1 MEPVMRLE
9 VSTPQDHLGSVIAD
23 LSARRA
29 RITEVDSLALGAA
42 RITALVPLA
51 ELLGYATAIRT
62 LSSGR
67 ADFVAEPA
75 VYEPAPQDHVKQAPT
90 TDLG

>member
-51 ELLGYATAIRT
+51 ELLGYASAIRT

-75 VYEPAPQDHVKQAPT
+75 AYEPVPQDHIKQAPT